1 MNTINNLLQNKTWEF
16 YFEWTCTAVLIA
28 GVALTSF
35 NIYPLN
41 VYISLLGNLG
51 WLVLGYMW
59 RKWSLVIVEV
69 IIVAIY
75 IVGVYNTL

>member
-1 MNTINNLLQNKTWEF
+1 MIDFLRKQTWEF
-16 YFEWTCTAVLIA
+16 WFEWTCTVVLIL

-41 VYISLLGNLG
+41 IWISFLGNLG
-51 WLVLGYMW
+51 WMILGYMW
-59 RKWSLVIVEV
+59 RKWSLFIVEL

-75 IVGVYNTL
+75 LVGIYNIL

>member
-1 MNTINNLLQNKTWEF
+1 MMDALRKPGWQFW
-16 YFEWTCTAVLIA
+16 FEWISTAVLIA

-41 VYISLLGNLG
+41 VWVSLIGNIG
-51 WLVLGYMW
+51 WLALGYLW
-59 RKWSLVIVEV
+59 RKWSLLIVEV

-75 IVGVYNTL
+75 LVGTYQTL